1 MGGFKSI
8 KLTVKPIGVKWN
20 YLNLLIFN
28 YEQRAPSSIKN
39 AEIKKAPAE
48 LRCKTGGYG
57 QFPCFRTTGK
67 PCSCHLC
74 SPYRY
79 AKGIKKEEY
88 GAKRFEIA
96 QSGI

>member
-57 QFPCFRTTGK
+57 QFPCFPHHRETLFM
-67 PCSCHLC
+67 PFMLALQVC
-74 SPYRY
+74 
-79 AKGIKKEEY
+79 
-88 GAKRFEIA
+88 
-96 QSGI
+96 